1 MVSSGG
7 MAGPDV
13 LQLRIIL
20 NNMPRFLYQLGEV
33 SSFRG
38 VWGNNWDNCFGTC
51 CLREPVKQCV
61 TGLEE
66 GFGDVASD
74 DF

>member
-13 LQLRIIL
+13 LQLWIIL
-20 NNMPRFLYQLGEV
+20 NDMPVVLYQLGEV
-33 SSFRG
+33 SSFWR
-38 VWGNNWDNCFGTC
+38 VWGSNCENCSGTC
-51 CLREPVKQCV
+51 CLREPVEQCV
-61 TGLEE
+61 MGLEE
-66 GFGDVASD
+66 SFGDVASD

>member
-13 LQLRIIL
+13 LQLWIIL
-20 NNMPRFLYQLGEV
+20 NDVPAVLYQLGEV
-33 SSFRG
+33 SSFWR
-38 VWGNNWDNCFGTC
+38 VWGNNWDNCFGNC
-51 CLREPVKQCV
+51 CLREPVEQCV
-61 TGLEE
+61 TGPEE
-66 GFGDVASD
+66 GFEDVASD